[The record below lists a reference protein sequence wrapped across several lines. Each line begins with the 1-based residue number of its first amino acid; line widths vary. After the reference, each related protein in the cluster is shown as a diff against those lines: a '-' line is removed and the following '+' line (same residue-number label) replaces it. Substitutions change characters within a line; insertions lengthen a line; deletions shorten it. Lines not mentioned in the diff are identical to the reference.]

1 MRAAGSIE
9 TARRNR
15 GRARPQPTAS
25 AGRRA
30 RGRGVAP
37 HRAAIGART
46 TQQRGVVIPSSSR
59 RHRAVTASSLRHART
74 IHALARARVRAA
86 AGAPHARRRI
96 AQRAPRAK
104 HSRSAPPQLAAPA
117 TLLRPRVRQQTPT
130 TAPRSQP
137 NHPMTRRLLANSFP
151 LAALALAAVA
161 PAQYVTTYDTATD
174 RLIMFNPADGSLVG
188 TTIFQVPNTVQV
200 SAIDVNGEIWV
211 SEQTGD
217 RVVRYDA
224 NGNVLGVIGPTFV
237 GGGFDN
243 IRGMVFANGVVYV
256 TNDGAN
262 NGATADSLVS
272 FDAAGNHLQTVVL
285 PSSTSPFSVI
295 PFQGDLLIVSSG
307 ANDDVHRYTTA
318 GVSLGTFHNSTA
330 IDFGHQG
337 IVASDGNVWVATFT
351 SDTLVKLDATNG
363 ANVLQT
369 IPASG
374 ARGVHELPNGNMLW
388 TNGSGVWLYDVVTT
402 TSTLVFA
409 GACYHLN
416 PVLGANAHHL
426 AYGQG
431 CHSFE
436 KDDSNVFEFFPDMAS
451 AKAALD
457 GHAMTFTL
465 TPGGYVANWV
475 PNGATAYV
483 APTAGAV
490 IIANGDSVQTAITP
504 SAAIPVPGGV
514 ETTWTV
520 SSNGILT
527 AGNPGNQTTSGTPT
541 LSSTATATRLAFYT
555 WANHNPA
562 ETGSGKAKWEEVAG
576 VLYVTFDGVEFG
588 GTPTVAP
595 STFQFQVDMATG
607 QVTMLW
613 VSMSASTATTDVLVG
628 CTLANASLTPV
639 SEPLAAVAN
648 RTLQQDRSIAAL
660 QLTAGPAPVINPSTT
675 VTYTVNNI
683 PEAVPGSG
691 VYVSAIFFSVTP
703 VLPGID
709 LTGILTTVPGCR
721 GYLASLDL
729 GFAAVTAGPTSTT
742 QFTFTAPPF
751 APGMT
756 VASQAIALFDAAFP
770 LLNGEAGGFTAS
782 NGLLSVVRAQ

>member
-1 MRAAGSIE
+1 
-9 TARRNR
+9 
-15 GRARPQPTAS
+15 
-25 AGRRA
+25 
-30 RGRGVAP
+30 
-37 HRAAIGART
+37 
-46 TQQRGVVIPSSSR
+46 
-59 RHRAVTASSLRHART
+59 
-74 IHALARARVRAA
+74 
-86 AGAPHARRRI
+86 
-96 AQRAPRAK
+96 
-104 HSRSAPPQLAAPA
+104 
-117 TLLRPRVRQQTPT
+117 
-130 TAPRSQP
+130 
-137 NHPMTRRLLANSFP
+137 MTRRNLAISST

-161 PAQYVTTYDTATD
+161 PAQYVFTYDATSD
-174 RLIMFNPADGSLVG
+174 SLVAFSPVDGSFIGSTLA
-188 TTIFQVPNTVQV
+188 VPEAVQV
-200 SAIDVNGEIWV
+200 SAIDVNGQIWI
-211 SEQTGD
+211 SEQLTD
-217 RVVRYDA
+217 RVVRYDPSGA
-224 NGNVLGVIGPTFV
+224 VLGVIGPTFA

-243 IRGMVFANGVVYV
+243 IRGMAFINGVVYV
-256 TNDGAN
+256 TNDGAG
-262 NGATADSLVS
+262 NGATADSLVT
-272 FDAAGNHLQTVVL
+272 FDAAGNHLQTIAL
-285 PSSTSPFSVI
+285 TNTTSPFSVI
-295 PFQGDLLIVSSG
+295 PFQGDLLVVASN
-307 ANDDVHRYTTA
+307 ATDDVHRYTTA
-318 GVSLGTFHNSTA
+318 GVSVGTFHNSTA
-330 IDFGHQG
+330 INFGHQG

-351 SDTLVKLDATNG
+351 TGTLVKLDATNG

-374 ARGVHELPNGNMLW
+374 ARGVYELQNGNLLW
-388 TNGSGVWLYDVVTT
+388 TNGSGVWLYDSIAA
-402 TSTLVFA
+402 TSTLVFS
-409 GACYHLN
+409 GSCYHLN
-416 PVLGANAHHL
+416 FALPNAHHL
-426 AYGQG
+426 AYGRG
-431 CHSFE
+431 CHSFTN
-436 KDDSNVFEFFPDMAS
+436 DDSNVFELFPDMAS

-475 PNGATAYV
+475 PNGATAFV
-483 APTAGAV
+483 APSAGAT
-490 IIANGDSVQTAITP
+490 IIANADNTTTAITP

-527 AGNPGNQTTSGTPT
+527 AGNPGNQTTSSTPT
-541 LSSTATATRLAFYT
+541 LTATSGTAGSRLAFYT
-555 WANHNPA
+555 WSNFNPA
-562 ETGSGKAKWEEVAG
+562 ETGSGKVKWEEVGG

-595 STFQFQVDMATG
+595 STFQFQVDMTTG

-613 VSMSASTATTDVLVG
+613 VSMSASTSLTTDVLVG
-628 CTLANASLTPV
+628 CTLVNQSLTPV
-639 SEPLAAVAN
+639 SESLAAVAN

>member
-1 MRAAGSIE
+1 
-9 TARRNR
+9 
-15 GRARPQPTAS
+15 
-25 AGRRA
+25 
-30 RGRGVAP
+30 
-37 HRAAIGART
+37 
-46 TQQRGVVIPSSSR
+46 
-59 RHRAVTASSLRHART
+59 
-74 IHALARARVRAA
+74 
-86 AGAPHARRRI
+86 
-96 AQRAPRAK
+96 
-104 HSRSAPPQLAAPA
+104 
-117 TLLRPRVRQQTPT
+117 
-130 TAPRSQP
+130 
-137 NHPMTRRLLANSFP
+137 MTRRLLANSFP

-174 RLIMFNPADGSLVG
+174 RLVMFNPADGSLVG
-188 TTIFQVPNTVQV
+188 TTIFQVSNTVQV
-200 SAIDVNGEIWV
+200 SAIDVNGQIWV

-237 GGGFDN
+237 GGGLDN
-243 IRGMVFANGVVYV
+243 IRGMVFSNGVVYV

-262 NGATADSLVS
+262 NGATADSLVA
-272 FDAAGNHLQTVVL
+272 FDAAGNHLQTMAL
-285 PSSTSPFSVI
+285 SNTTSPFAVI
-295 PFQGDLLIVSSG
+295 PFQGDLLVVASDDTTT
-307 ANDDVHRYTTA
+307 DDVHRYTTA
-318 GVSLGTFHNSTA
+318 GVSVGTFHNSTA

-337 IVASDGNVWVATFT
+337 VLASDGNVWVATFT

-374 ARGVHELPNGNMLW
+374 ARGVCELLNGNMLW

-436 KDDSNVFEFFPDMAS
+436 KDDSNVFQLFPDVAS

-457 GHAMTFTL
+457 GHAMTFAL
-465 TPGGYVANWV
+465 TANGYTANWV

-483 APTAGAV
+483 APSAGAT
-490 IIANGDSVQTAITP
+490 IIANADNTTTAITP

-527 AGNPGNQTTSGTPT
+527 AGNPGNQTTSSTPT
-541 LSSTATATRLAFYT
+541 LTATSGTAGSRLAFYT
-555 WANHNPA
+555 WSNFNPA
-562 ETGSGKAKWEEVAG
+562 ETGSGKVKWEEVGG

-595 STFQFQVDMATG
+595 STFQFQVDMTTG

-613 VSMSASTATTDVLVG
+613 VSMSASTSLTTDVLVG
-628 CTLANASLTPV
+628 CTLVNQSLTPV
-639 SEPLAAVAN
+639 SESLAAVAN